1 MQEIE
6 KNFFIHEINDSVVE
20 LRAVVR
26 GTIDVN

>member
-6 KNFFIHEINDSVVE
+6 KIFFIINDSVVE
-20 LRAVVR
+20 LRAVMR